1 MDTSCPGPNT
11 GNHKHRQG
19 TTATKSLNMEEQS
32 HWLSGGV
39 AGVGTSQGAQDCTL
53 TGLSRGKAAL
63 SFSPLGPLAS
73 TR

>member
-1 MDTSCPGPNT
+1 
-11 GNHKHRQG
+11 
-19 TTATKSLNMEEQS
+19 MEEQS
-32 HWLSGGV
+32 RWLSGGV

-53 TGLSRGKAAL
+53 TGLSGGKAAL